1 MVHIAVTSIVF
12 AVVVVVK
19 FVKLVLGHAL
29 AGLVRQF
36 ELLADAM
43 VVAHLR
49 LLLFRR
55 RLMLLDA
62 TALVHTNAFCYL
74 SKFIRSVCLGQAMF
88 FQSLLMASLLYYG

>member
-12 AVVVVVK
+12 AVVVIVK

-29 AGLVRQF
+29 AGLVAQF

-55 RLMLLDA
+55 RLVLLYA
-62 TALVHTNAFCYL
+62 TAHAFCYL
-74 SKFIRSVCLGQAMF
+74 SKFIRSICLGQVMF